1 MANEEKNY
9 AKRTAK
15 DYHIFRTVFFMSFLW
30 SVVMP
35 VTTLMYNLKVVGKEN
50 LPKKGNFM
58 LAGNHV
64 SEMDPPFLACA
75 CNMPIAFM
83 AKKELF
89 EKTEP
94 RNWLVK
100 KLGAFSVDREHP
112 GISTF
117 KSAKE
122 IFKTSWKL
130 GIFPEGGT
138 RKNKKIEN
146 IHNGFVALAKAAKA
160 DIVPVSISGFDGY
173 AKHLFEKHITVT
185 IGKPISYELA
195 TEEIVQQWCAE
206 ICKNTGFENCML
218 PEKSS
223 C

>member
-1 MANEEKNY
+1 
-9 AKRTAK
+9 
-15 DYHIFRTVFFMSFLW
+15 
-30 SVVMP
+30 
-35 VTTLMYNLKVVGKEN
+35 
-50 LPKKGNFM
+50 
-58 LAGNHV
+58 
-64 SEMDPPFLACA
+64 
-75 CNMPIAFM
+75 MPIAFM